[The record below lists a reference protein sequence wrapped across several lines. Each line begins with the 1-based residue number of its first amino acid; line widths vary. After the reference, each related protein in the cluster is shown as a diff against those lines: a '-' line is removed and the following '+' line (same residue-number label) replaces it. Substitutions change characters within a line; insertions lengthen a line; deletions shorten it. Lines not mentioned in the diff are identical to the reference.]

1 VKIVVCI
8 KQVPDVTQ
16 VRINPETNTL
26 VREGVANMINPFDMY
41 AIEEGVRLKEKHG
54 GTTTVISMGP
64 PQAETALREAISM
77 GCDDAVLLS
86 DRAFAG
92 ADTLATSY
100 TLAAGIRQ
108 IGQNGGPV
116 DLVVMGRQTMEGDTA
131 QVGPETAENLGIPH
145 VTDVR
150 KVEEVKDGTIV
161 LERLLENGYLR
172 LKAKL
177 PIVMTVVKE
186 INVPRIPSL
195 RGKMAAKKAEIRT
208 MGVAALSGVASDRVG
223 LTGSPTQ
230 VVRIFTP
237 PRPTGGKVFTGEV
250 PHSVGELIAELK
262 AAGVPLEGGQA

>member
-1 VKIVVCI
+1 MRIVVCI

-54 GTTTVISMGP
+54 GSVTVVSMGP
-64 PQAETALREAISM
+64 PQAESALREAISL
-77 GCDDAVLLS
+77 GCDEAVLLS

-100 TLAAGIRQ
+100 TLAAGVRAIAEK
-108 IGQNGGPV
+108 GGPV
-116 DLVVMGRQTMEGDTA
+116 DLVIMGRQTMEGDTA
-131 QVGPETAENLGIPH
+131 QVGPETAENLGVPH

-150 KVEEVKDGTIV
+150 KIEEVTDGTIT

-172 LKAKL
+172 LRAKL
-177 PIVMTVVKE
+177 PLVITVVKE

-195 RGKMAAKKAEIRT
+195 RGKMSAKKAEIRT
-208 MGVAALSGVASDRVG
+208 LGAAALPGLAADRVG

-237 PRPTGGKVFTGEV
+237 PRPTGGKVFTGEAPQAV
-250 PHSVGELIAELK
+250 SQLIAELK
-262 AAGVPLEGGQA
+262 GAGVPLKGGEA

>member
-1 VKIVVCI
+1 
-8 KQVPDVTQ
+8 
-16 VRINPETNTL
+16 
-26 VREGVANMINPFDMY
+26 
-41 AIEEGVRLKEKHG
+41 
-54 GTTTVISMGP
+54 
-64 PQAETALREAISM
+64 
-77 GCDDAVLLS
+77 
-86 DRAFAG
+86 
-92 ADTLATSY
+92 
-100 TLAAGIRQ
+100 
-108 IGQNGGPV
+108 
-116 DLVVMGRQTMEGDTA
+116 MEGDTA

-150 KVEEVKDGTIV
+150 KVEEVKDGAII

-208 MGVAALSGVASDRVG
+208 MGVAALAGVASDRVG

-250 PHSVGELIAELK
+250 PQTVGELIAELK